1 MSIVLLVQ
9 EIEVTYKVILGKKPT
24 FLGRSSKCH
33 LKIADPLVSGK
44 HCALFINDDGRA
56 VVKDLESSNGT
67 FVNGFKIEESL
78 LMMDDE
84 ISIGGVK
91 LWLDASEMTPKEKR
105 LHVRETAKTRMKF
118 IKMEEEKASSPGHSK
133 NRIRNNEKSSEE
145 GLAEKQASN
154 DFDPKTSIIKVDLED
169 IEKATENVTAEA
181 SEASE
186 EEDFTR
192 TRKATLMPKKE
203 VPHQPQEIEEE
214 ARAGDDPAPSEQ
226 TKNRLAEKAKGMK
239 TSTNINDPGQ
249 AVAGE
254 AQFDQGKSSGQTQF
268 IKIEKGKLKKTK
280 LGGKKPV
287 KKKKDESEENKNFL
301 GKLKGFFKK

>member
-33 LKIADPLVSGK
+33 LKIADALVSGK

-84 ISIGGVK
+84 VSIGGVK
-91 LWLDASEMTPKEKR
+91 LWLDASEMNPKEKK
-105 LHVRETAKTRMKF
+105 LHIRETAKTRMKF
-118 IKMEEEKASSPGHSK
+118 INMEEEEASSPGQAK
-133 NRIRNNEKSSEE
+133 NRIKNSEKSSEQE
-145 GLAEKQASN
+145 PAERQAPN

-169 IEKATENVTAEA
+169 IEKATDTANG
-181 SEASE
+181 EASE

-203 VPHQPQEIEEE
+203 APIQSEEKGE
-214 ARAGDDPAPSEQ
+214 KMRDGDDPGPSGQ
-226 TKNRLAEKAKGMK
+226 IKNRLAEKAKSMK

-287 KKKKDESEENKNFL
+287 KKNDSEKNKNFL